1 MTPKHFIR
9 LSPLL
14 SFFLT
19 ATLYSQSLPPAS
31 DIYVGNLSVFDG
43 LYYLDELENITN
55 RRNVYDNQPS
65 FTPDSRSIL
74 YTASY
79 GDQTEI
85 HRYYLASGR
94 TTRITRTAESEYSP
108 SSIPGDRA
116 LSVVRVEQDAN
127 QRLWRFT
134 MEGMDQDLLL
144 PNIAPVGY
152 HEWANPETVLLF
164 VLGSPPT
171 LQTAN
176 VLTENS
182 EVLAE
187 NIGRILKKIPN
198 RDAWSFVQKT
208 DQNEGW
214 ISSVTTES
222 GQIEPLVRTL
232 NEDGFHAWTS
242 EGVLLGSQGKELYQW
257 NPSLEDNWRKIAD
270 LSYLSGPISRIA
282 ISPNSSTIAVVVD
295 AVP

>member
-55 RRNVYDNQPS
+55 RSNVYDNQPS

-79 GDQTEI
+79 GNQTEI

-116 LSVVRVEQDAN
+116 LSVVRVEQGAN

-176 VLTENS
+176 VLTEHS

-257 NPSLEDNWRKIAD
+257 NPSLEDNWRRIAD

-282 ISPNSSTIAVVVD
+282 ISPNSNTIAVVVD

>member
-9 LSPLL
+9 LSPIL

>member
-1 MTPKHFIR
+1 MTPKYFIR
-9 LSPLL
+9 FSPLL

-19 ATLYSQSLPPAS
+19 AALYSQSLPPAS
-31 DIYVGNLSVFDG
+31 DIYVGDLSVFEG

-55 RRNVYDNQPS
+55 RGNVYDNQPS

-79 GDQTEI
+79 SNQTEI

-108 SSIPGDRA
+108 NSIPGDRA
-116 LSVVRVEQDAN
+116 LSVVRVEQDTN

-134 MEGMDQDLLL
+134 MEGMDPDLLL

-152 HEWANPETVLLF
+152 HEWANPEKVLLF

-176 VLTENS
+176 VLTGNS
-182 EVLAE
+182 EVLTE

-198 RDAWSFVQKT
+198 RDAWSFVQKN

-222 GQIEPLVRTL
+222 GQIEPLIRTL

-257 NPSLEDNWRKIAD
+257 NPSLEDDWRKIAA
-270 LSYLSGPISRIA
+270 LSYLSGPISRMA
-282 ISPNSSTIAVVVD
+282 ISPNGNTIAVVVD
-295 AVP
+295 AGP

>member
-214 ISSVTTES
+214 ISSVTTAS

>member
-79 GDQTEI
+79 GNQTEI

-295 AVP
+295 AAP

>member
-79 GDQTEI
+79 GNQTEI

-116 LSVVRVEQDAN
+116 LSVVRVEQGAN

-176 VLTENS
+176 VLTEHS

-257 NPSLEDNWRKIAD
+257 NPSLEDNWRRIAD

-295 AVP
+295 AAP

>member
-55 RRNVYDNQPS
+55 RSNVYDNQPS

-79 GDQTEI
+79 GNQTEI

-116 LSVVRVEQDAN
+116 LSVVRVEQGAN

-144 PNIAPVGY
+144 PNIAPIGY

-176 VLTENS
+176 VLTEHS

-257 NPSLEDNWRKIAD
+257 NPSLEDNWRRIAD

>member
-79 GDQTEI
+79 GNQTEI

-198 RDAWSFVQKT
+198 PDAWSFVQKT

-232 NEDGFHAWTS
+232 YEDGFHAWTA

>member
-94 TTRITRTAESEYSP
+94 TTRITRTAESDYSP

>member
-144 PNIAPVGY
+144 PNIAPAGY

-198 RDAWSFVQKT
+198 RDAWSFIQKT
-208 DQNEGW
+208 DQNEVW

>member
-79 GDQTEI
+79 GNQTEI

>member
-1 MTPKHFIR
+1 MTPKYFIR
-9 LSPLL
+9 FSPLL

-19 ATLYSQSLPPAS
+19 AALYSQSLPPAS
-31 DIYVGNLSVFDG
+31 DIYVGDLSVFDG

-55 RRNVYDNQPS
+55 RGNVYDNQPS

>member
-282 ISPNSSTIAVVVD
+282 ISPNSSTIAVVVG

>member
-257 NPSLEDNWRKIAD
+257 NPSLEDNWRRIAD

-295 AVP
+295 AGP